1 MYKDINDVI
10 KELENIKGFLL
21 EFSRNDPLKTILFTD
36 LAALNNAILIISENH
51 KGHTIEEIRKRL
63 EEEEQLEK
71 LEKEIFKGGYKM
83 TEDDKSELLSYI
95 NSTANMIDYLHK
107 VIHIYINIAA
117 AEGLEVIWEGHKAI
131 KLEKKKM

>member
-1 MYKDINDVI
+1 
-10 KELENIKGFLL
+10 
-21 EFSRNDPLKTILFTD
+21 
-36 LAALNNAILIISENH
+36 
-51 KGHTIEEIRKRL
+51 
-63 EEEEQLEK
+63 
-71 LEKEIFKGGYKM
+71 M

-131 KLEKKKM
+131 KLEKKENVKDQEGKNDRA